1 MSPDKDLLD
10 TPGQSTSDDV
20 KRSTTPTDK
29 SDGAVEEP
37 KGGMGGYVVSMLGR
51 TGETPKI
58 TLSAHLQVC
67 RSHQLGAQ
75 HHCVYRSNRRWNLTS
90 TNVSHTCTPSRFV
103 IQGDKG
109 LWNLTALSLGHLTNT
124 H

>member
-51 TGETPKI
+51 
-58 TLSAHLQVC
+58 
-67 RSHQLGAQ
+67 
-75 HHCVYRSNRRWNLTS
+75 N
-90 TNVSHTCTPSRFV
+90 
-103 IQGDKG
+103 
-109 LWNLTALSLGHLTNT
+109 
-124 H
+124 